1 MTARDHQD
9 VADGPRVSDSQR
21 EQVVRDLTRHCGD
34 GRLTLDELEE
44 RVAEAYA
51 ATTAEDLRRA
61 LRELPR
67 SPSPIVQPAGPPVRT
82 KPSDAPVR
90 KKSDLDARRGGQV
103 ALTIHAIVYVSVI
116 ALLISIWFMSSPF
129 GYFWPMWTAV
139 PWGVLLGVHAAIH
152 KTIWALRD

>member
-67 SPSPIVQPAGPPVRT
+67 SPSPMVQPAGPPIRT

-90 KKSDLDARRGGQV
+90 DRSRRHDVLAAALQIHLVVYLAVIAFLSLIWLLASPSAPFWPIWPAISWGTAV
-103 ALTIHAIVYVSVI
+103 AIHA
-116 ALLISIWFMSSPF
+116 
-129 GYFWPMWTAV
+129 
-139 PWGVLLGVHAAIH
+139 GVHKVRWH
-152 KTIWALRD
+152 